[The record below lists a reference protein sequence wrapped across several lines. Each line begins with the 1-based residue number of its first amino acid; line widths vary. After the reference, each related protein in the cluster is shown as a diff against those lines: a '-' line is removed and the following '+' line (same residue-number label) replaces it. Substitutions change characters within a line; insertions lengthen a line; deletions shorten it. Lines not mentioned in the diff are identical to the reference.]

1 MGSREGRGLESGR
14 FSKTMVLEK
23 MTNKTLHVEAVVV
36 GEAGEGAKR
45 SLNSLK
51 FISTSH
57 Q

>member
-36 GEAGEGAKR
+36 GEGAKR